1 MDENYKELIFRGT
14 TEDFV
19 AALEESVRRRI
30 GYALWQARTGKKAD
44 SAKPLGGNKEF
55 KGAKCWRS

>member
-30 GYALWQARTGKKAD
+30 GYALWQAQTGKKAD
-44 SAKPLGGNKEF
+44 SAKLGGNKEF